1 MSVAS
6 PYPKAVPEANRY
18 IGQRAMKLKGDQ
30 FLTGRAE
37 YVNDLELLGTVHM
50 SVLRSPHAH
59 ARIKSVSLDKVRQ
72 DPRCIAALD
81 GEGAKA
87 EANPIPHFISA
98 AVFGGKHNDVRIL
111 AAGKVTYKGQP
122 VAAVVAPTRGD
133 ADALLA
139 LIEVDYEVL
148 PHVLDGDEALKPGAP
163 LLYEADGWTDNV
175 VIQIPFVEGDVDAAL
190 ASADIVIEDE
200 FYNHRY
206 STQPIETR
214 GYIGV
219 FDTRSGNYTFYG
231 AAQNPHPMR
240 WVMSATLGVDEHQIR
255 VIAPNVGGGFG
266 LKMPGH
272 AEESLVLVM
281 SRLIGGKPVKWI
293 EERNEALLLGA
304 REHVHRFKVGATK
317 DGKIVALRNHFV
329 ANVGSVSACPG
340 WGMSFLTALSFPTG
354 YKVPATDV
362 MVTVVTTNKAP
373 WQAARGYGKEGAQV
387 VMERIVDM
395 VAEATGIDPA
405 EVRRRNL
412 IEKHE
417 FPFKTNS
424 GLNIDSGDYH
434 AGLET
439 ALKML
444 DYSGFPA
451 RQSAARAEGR
461 SLGFGIAFELTPESA
476 DIPGTIVGGY
486 DTSTVKMDPSGKVKL
501 LTGVTSP
508 GSGNDGGIAQIVA
521 DILGVDYE
529 SIDVVQGDTDVCPY
543 GFGNY
548 SGRSMVSGGNAALLA
563 ARDIKTKLA
572 KVASSMLEAAE
583 DDLVFDQGR
592 ITVAGTDK
600 SVGIKDVANAIYT
613 LAFATAHMVEP
624 PLEATRVYKPDNIIH
639 FPDEKGRIQPYPT
652 YSFAVHVAEV
662 EVDEETGKVD
672 LQRFGVLH
680 DCGNMINPTFVE
692 GQMHGAA
699 VMGFGAAL
707 SEESK
712 YDADGTLL
720 ANKFKTYMMPRANE
734 IPMVE
739 IEHQVTPSPFT
750 LLGVKGAGEAGVGG
764 AAAAVV
770 NAVNNAIGHSGARLR
785 RTPAAPPYVLAAIKE
800 ARQ

>member
-18 IGQRAMKLKGDQ
+18 IGQRAKKLKGDQ
-30 FLTGRAE
+30 FLTGKAE
-37 YVNDLELLGTVHM
+37 FINDLELLGTVHM
-50 SVLRSPHAH
+50 SVLRSTQAH
-59 ARIKSVSLDKVRQ
+59 ARIKKIDLSRVRQ
-72 DPRCIAALD
+72 DPRCLLAME
-81 GEGAKA
+81 GEEAKQHA
-87 EANPIPHFISA
+87 EPIPHFISA
-98 AVFGGKHNDVRIL
+98 AVFGGKHNDVRML
-111 AAGKVTYKGQP
+111 AAGKVTYKGQAI
-122 VAAVVAPTRGD
+122 AAVVANSRGD
-133 ADALLA
+133 ADALLD
-139 LIEVDYEVL
+139 LIDVEYEPL
-148 PHVLDGDEALKPGAP
+148 PFVLDADEALKPGAP
-163 LLYEADGWTDNV
+163 LLYDGDGWDNNI

-190 ASADIVIEDE
+190 ASADHVLEDE

-206 STQPIETR
+206 TTQPIETR
-214 GYIGV
+214 GYLASW
-219 FDTRSGNYTFYG
+219 DPRAEAYTFYCS
-231 AAQNPHPMR
+231 AQNPHPMR
-240 WVMSATLGVDEHQIR
+240 WVMSTALKVDESRIR
-255 VIAPNVGGGFG
+255 VIAGNVGGGFG

-272 AEESLVLVM
+272 PEEILTCAL
-281 SRLIGGKPVKWI
+281 SRILGKPVKWI
-293 EERNEALLLGA
+293 EDRDEALLLGA
-304 REHVHRFKVGATK
+304 REHTHRFKVGFNK

-329 ANVGSVSACPG
+329 ANVGSMSACPG

-354 YKVPATDV
+354 YKIAATDV
-362 MVTVVTTNKAP
+362 MVTVVATNKAP
-373 WQAARGYGKEGAQV
+373 WQAARGYGKEGTQV
-387 VMERIVDM
+387 VMERIIDL
-395 VAEATGIDPA
+395 VAEASGIDPA
-405 EVRRRNL
+405 EVRRRNFVC
-412 IEKHE
+412 KDE
-417 FPFKTNS
+417 FPYKTNS

-444 DYSGFPA
+444 DYDGFKA
-451 RQSAARAEGR
+451 KQAAAAAEGR
-461 SLGFGIAFELTPESA
+461 YLGFGIAFELTPESA

-486 DTSTVKMDPSGKVKL
+486 DTSTVKMDPSGKVTL
-501 LTGVTSP
+501 LTGVTTP

-521 DILGVDYE
+521 DTLGVEYE
-529 SIDVVQGDTDVCPY
+529 SINVIQGDTDICPY

-563 ARDIKTKLA
+563 ARDIKVKLG
-572 KVASSMLEAAE
+572 KVAAFMLEASE
-583 DDLVFDQGR
+583 DDLVFDLGK
-592 ITVAGTDK
+592 ITVTGTDK
-600 SVGIKDVANAIYT
+600 SVAIKDVANAVYT

-624 PLEATRVYKPDNIIH
+624 PLEATRVYKPDNIVH

-652 YSFAVHVAEV
+652 YSNAVHVAIV
-662 EVDEETGKVD
+662 EVDVETGKVD

-712 YDADGTLL
+712 YDAEGNLL
-720 ANKFKTYMMPRANE
+720 SDRFKTYMMQRANE

-739 IEHQVTPSPFT
+739 VEHQVTPSPFT

-764 AAAAVV
+764 AAAAII
-770 NAVNNAIGHSGARLR
+770 NAVNNAIRPTGARLR
-785 RTPAAPPYVLAAIKE
+785 RTPAAPPYVLAALKE

>member
-18 IGQRAMKLKGDQ
+18 IGQRTMKLKGDQ

-50 SVLRSPHAH
+50 SVLRSTETH
-59 ARIKSVSLDKVRQ
+59 ARIKKVDLTRVRQ
-72 DPRCIAALD
+72 DPRCIAALN
-81 GEGAKA
+81 GEEAKEHA
-87 EANPIPHFISA
+87 DPIPHFISA

-111 AAGKVTYKGQP
+111 ATGKVTYKGQAVACV
-122 VAAVVAPTRGD
+122 VAATRGD
-133 ADALLA
+133 ADALLD
-139 LIEVDYEVL
+139 LIDVEYEPL
-148 PHVLDGDEALKPGAP
+148 PFVLDGDEALKPGAP
-163 LLYEADGWTDNV
+163 LLYDGDGWQDNV

-200 FYNHRY
+200 FQNHRY

-219 FDTRSGNYTFYG
+219 YDPRSSNYTFYG

-240 WVMSATLGVDEHQIR
+240 WVMSATLRVAEHQIR

-272 AEESLVLVM
+272 PEESLVCVM
-281 SRLIGGKPVKWI
+281 SKLVGGKPVKWI
-293 EERNEALLLGA
+293 EERDEALLLGA
-304 REHVHRFKVGATK
+304 REHIHRFKVGATK

-329 ANVGSVSACPG
+329 ANVGSISACPG
-340 WGMSFLTALSFPTG
+340 WGMSFLTGLSFPTG
-354 YKVPATDV
+354 YKIPATDV

-387 VMERIVDM
+387 VMERIVDL

-444 DYSGFPA
+444 DYDGFKA
-451 RQSAARAEGR
+451 RQAAARAEGR

-486 DTSTVKMDPSGKVKL
+486 DTSTVKMDPSGNVTL
-501 LTGVTSP
+501 LTGVTTP

-521 DILGVDYE
+521 DILGVDYD
-529 SIDVVQGDTDVCPY
+529 SINVVQGDTDICPY

-563 ARDIKTKLA
+563 ARDIKVKLG
-572 KVASSMLEAAE
+572 KVAAFMLEASE
-583 DDLVFDQGR
+583 DDLVFDQGK
-592 ITVAGTDK
+592 ISVAGTDK
-600 SVGIKDVANAIYT
+600 AVAIKDVANAVYT

-624 PLEATRVYKPDNIIH
+624 PLEASRVYKPDNIVH

-652 YSFAVHVAEV
+652 YSFAIHVAQV
-662 EVDEETGKVD
+662 EVDEETGKVTVE
-672 LQRFGVLH
+672 RFGCLH

-699 VMGFGAAL
+699 VMGLGAAL

-712 YDADGTLL
+712 YDDAGNLL

-734 IPMVE
+734 VPFIE

-770 NAVNNAIGHSGARLR
+770 NAVNNAIRPTGARLR
-785 RTPAAPPYVLAAIKE
+785 RTPASPPNVLAALKE